1 MKEIAIKFFIY
12 CVLAI
17 VVALVALEMADCQEF
32 GRIFYDKGNSAA
44 GQHARFYFLTLM
56 GIGVIIVQNFFI
68 RWALCAMERRAED
81 SEPKPGTP
89 DAK

>member
-1 MKEIAIKFFIY
+1 MKEIVIKFVIY

-32 GRIFYDKGNSAA
+32 GRIFYDKGNSTA

-56 GIGVIIVQNFFI
+56 GIGVIIVQNVFI
-68 RWALCAMERRAED
+68 RWALCAMERRGEHLA
-81 SEPKPGTP
+81 PRPGAQQ
-89 DAK
+89 AK

>member
-1 MKEIAIKFFIY
+1 MKEIAIKFVIF

-32 GRIFYDKGNSAA
+32 GRIFYDKGNSTT

-68 RWALCAMERRAED
+68 RWALCAMERKGED
-81 SEPKPGTP
+81 SEPKPGTQG
-89 DAK
+89 AK